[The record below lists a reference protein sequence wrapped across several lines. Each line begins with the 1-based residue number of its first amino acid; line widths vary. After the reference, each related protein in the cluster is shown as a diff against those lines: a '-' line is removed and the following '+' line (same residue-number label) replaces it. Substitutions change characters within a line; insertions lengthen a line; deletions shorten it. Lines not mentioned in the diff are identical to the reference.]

1 MKTNTIKTINNTNN
15 TNNMYGK
22 QYTIEPAFVDYRH
35 NDEWNVCNQPKHNT
49 SITGITQIS

>member
-1 MKTNTIKTINNTNN
+1 MKTNTIKTITNI

-35 NDEWNVCNQPKHNT
+35 NEWNVCNQPKHNT